1 MERSARE
8 APGRHCE
15 ERSDE
20 AIQRARSA
28 PTKKARAVAATSALI
43 CAPAGALLDCF
54 ASLAMTRA
62 SLRDDFISS
71 GAVSSLTAFPTR

>member
-1 MERSARE
+1 VSL
-8 APGRHCE
+8 RHCE

-28 PTKKARAVAATSALI
+28 QTKKRGVNGEFSDF

-54 ASLAMTRA
+54 ASLAMT
-62 SLRDDFISS
+62 S
-71 GAVSSLTAFPTR
+71 G